1 MSDDKNYKELNWFVR
16 LFTLGKTFSLKD
28 FFDRFKKSI
37 VEFMVIVFGILISFS
52 VEKQGQKYDER
63 AANIENLKSLS
74 EELVNIKGYT
84 EDYMSENEWVTSW
97 FQGQYDRWEEDDDF
111 VFIEIE
117 QDSSVNIPL
126 SMYFMHNPFNP
137 PRIVFNAIKLDG
149 TFRLLDTEI
158 GRMVNNIYDG
168 VDVNYLMRN
177 TDAVEQE
184 NVKEFK
190 DRVTNIWARD
200 LNNINTETSDFWFK
214 NRRYIQSDRVAKHI
228 LYSRIQNWLVVSQQL
243 QDYDGLLDQNIGVLD
258 SALLAKEEEVEFLW
272 WWF

>member
-168 VDVNYLMRN
+168 VDINYLMRN

-200 LNNINTETSDFWFK
+200 LNNINTETSDFWLK